1 MSHLLKENNQTLVG
15 VLDATLEKVQRK
27 SIDVMGP
34 LSRVWHALES
44 TTAAPDAEA
53 NLTIE
58 DLLNLVQQIVFLVS
72 WTN

>member
-1 MSHLLKENNQTLVG
+1 
-15 VLDATLEKVQRK
+15 
-27 SIDVMGP
+27 MGP

-44 TTAAPDAEA
+44 TTAAPNAEA

-58 DLLNLVQQIVFLVS
+58 DLLHLVQQIVFLVS